1 MMRTQLKTISVTSL
15 QIMLKLIQS
24 QVLYLIATILT
35 GIQTI
40 SWMVGST
47 ITKQAFSIWT
57 IDNKLLFYYMIRSE
71 SSNVDINESADADY
85 KIFAIL
91 FYSLIIVDV
100 TYSIKHVNECTHKQN
115 NFKNGKS
122 KNAAFYIIIYFV
134 CNANPRWDLL
144 LLKWGLK

>member
-24 QVLYLIATILT
+24 KVLYLIATILT

-47 ITKQAFSIWT
+47 ITKQTFSIWT

-71 SSNVDINESADADY
+71 SSNVDINESADADLKY
-85 KIFAIL
+85 LPFSSI
-91 FYSLIIVDV
+91 SL
-100 TYSIKHVNECTHKQN
+100 
-115 NFKNGKS
+115 
-122 KNAAFYIIIYFV
+122 
-134 CNANPRWDLL
+134 
-144 LLKWGLK
+144 